1 MKLGDALLLISRFA
15 LGMAGSVFIGV
26 GAALGVAAKGYL
38 NFLPGQYLIA
48 PVFIIILG
56 TLFFLTAF
64 FRIRD
69 SIAAWQHEFSI
80 KHGSMRETSHQAW
93 EEKQRSFRTLV
104 FFLFIVLIG
113 NISAGIASFVL
124 RDNMYEAIKTNM
136 HMQNG
141 MTNYTATWD
150 LVQENFKCCGL
161 EGKDDWKDTP
171 ESCCV
176 GGKEQDCGKI
186 ASGHGHELYEE
197 GCLNSFTEFFR
208 DNLYYV
214 GVTAFCVAAVE
225 VLLVIC
231 VHCGFLIY
239 ILVSDGR

>member
-1 MKLGDALLLISRFA
+1 MKSGDTLLLIFCLA
-15 LGMAGSVFIGV
+15 LGMAGSSLIGV
-26 GAALGVAAKGYL
+26 GVHVIVAAKAYL
-38 NFLPGQYLIA
+38 SFLSGQYLIA

-56 TLFFLTAF
+56 TLFFLSAF
-64 FRIRD
+64 FRVWDLTKKPDDRRPGLL
-69 SIAAWQHEFSI
+69 AF
-80 KHGSMRETSHQAW
+80 
-93 EEKQRSFRTLV
+93 L
-104 FFLFIVLIG
+104 LFIILIG
-113 NISAGIASFVL
+113 NISAGIASFIL

-161 EGKDDWKDTP
+161 EGKDDWNETIPD
-171 ESCCV
+171 SCCV

-225 VLLVIC
+225 VLGIC
-231 VHCGFLIY
+231 LSCGFVIY
-239 ILVSDGR
+239 AICNLSS

>member
-1 MKLGDALLLISRFA
+1 MEFEDTHKD
-15 LGMAGSVFIGV
+15 
-26 GAALGVAAKGYL
+26 YL
-38 NFLPGQYLIA
+38 NFLSGQDLIA

-124 RDNMYEAIKTNM
+124 RDNMDEAIKTNM
-136 HMQNG
+136 HNG

-150 LVQENFKCCGL
+150 LVQEDFKCCGL
-161 EGKDDWKDTP
+161 EGKDDWNETIPD
-171 ESCCV
+171 SCCV

-225 VLLVIC
+225 VLGIC
-231 VHCGFLIY
+231 LAPCGFFIWFLANLDY
-239 ILVSDGR
+239 H

>member
-1 MKLGDALLLISRFA
+1 MEFDPILLIFCLA
-15 LGMAGSVFIGV
+15 FGMAGSVLIGV
-26 GAALGVAAKGYL
+26 GVYVVVAAKDYM
-38 NFLPGQYLIA
+38 NFLSGQYLIA

-56 TLFFLTAF
+56 TLFFLSAF
-64 FRIRD
+64 CLWDLTRKPD
-69 SIAAWQHEFSI
+69 D
-80 KHGSMRETSHQAW
+80 
-93 EEKQRSFRTLV
+93 RSPGLLAFL
-104 FFLFIVLIG
+104 LFIILIG

-161 EGKDDWKDTP
+161 DGKDDWKDTP

-186 ASGHGHELYEE
+186 ASGQGHELYEE
-197 GCLNSFTEFFR
+197 GCLNNFTEFFR

-214 GVTAFCVAAVE
+214 GVTAFCLSAVG
-225 VLLVIC
+225 VLVISLC
-231 VHCGFLIY
+231 CGLVILAFLNARD
-239 ILVSDGR
+239 S